1 MAAAEAS
8 PKKAGLEERKALAEK
23 VYAALAKA
31 IPEPKVELK
40 YSSVYELLTA
50 VMLSAQATD
59 KSVNA
64 VTGELFR
71 RAPTPEKMLELGEES
86 VRDIVKT
93 VGLANTKARHIIEAA
108 EILLS
113 EFNGKVPET
122 IEELVRLPGVGEKTA
137 KVVLNVGFGKG
148 VIAVDTH
155 ILRVAHRLGLSE
167 SKTPAGVSR
176 DLEAITPEKYIRN
189 AHHYLLLHG
198 RYTCRAQRPL
208 CGSCVLRSLC
218 VFSESAEEKTG
229 AGSRTR
235 SRHRTETGLRSGTK
249 AKPESRTKAK
259 SEAEARPD
267 PGTGP

>member
-1 MAAAEAS
+1 MAAADMSSAKS
-8 PKKAGLEERKALAEK
+8 AGLQARMSLAKK
-23 VYAALAKA
+23 VYTALAKA
-31 IPEPKVELK
+31 IPEPKAELRDG
-40 YSSVYELLTA
+40 SVYELLTA

-93 VGLANTKARHIIEAA
+93 VGLANTKARHIIETAK
-108 EILLS
+108 ILVS

-122 IEELVRLPGVGEKTA
+122 IAELVKLPGVGEKTA

-155 ILRVAHRLGLSE
+155 ILRVAHRLGLSQ
-167 SKTPAGVSR
+167 SKTPSGVSK
-176 DLEAITPEKYIRN
+176 DLEEITPPEYIRN

-198 RYTCRAQRPL
+198 RYTCKSQKPL
-208 CGSCVLRSLC
+208 CGSCPLAALC
-218 VFSESAEEKTG
+218 QYRDDEPRKVTG
-229 AGSRTR
+229 KRQ
-235 SRHRTETGLRSGTK
+235 K
-249 AKPESRTKAK
+249 V
-259 SEAEARPD
+259 
-267 PGTGP
+267 

>member
-1 MAAAEAS
+1 MAAADMSSEKS
-8 PKKAGLEERKALAEK
+8 AGLQARKSLAKE
-23 VYAALAKA
+23 VYTALAKA
-31 IPEPKVELK
+31 IPEPKAELK
-40 YSSVYELLTA
+40 YGSVYELLTA

-108 EILLS
+108 NILVS

-122 IEELVRLPGVGEKTA
+122 IEALVRLPGVGEKTA

-155 ILRVAHRLGLSE
+155 IFRVAHRLGLSQ
-167 SKTPAGVSR
+167 SKTPSGVSK
-176 DLEAITPEKYIRN
+176 DLEEITPEEYIRN

-198 RYTCRAQRPL
+198 RYTCKAQKPL
-208 CGSCVLRSLC
+208 CGKCPIVRIC
-218 VFSESAEEKTG
+218 QYSADM
-229 AGSRTR
+229 
-235 SRHRTETGLRSGTK
+235 LK
-249 AKPESRTKAK
+249 A
-259 SEAEARPD
+259 
-267 PGTGP
+267 

>member
-1 MAAAEAS
+1 MAAAE
-8 PKKAGLEERKALAEK
+8 KTEVKAKESSGIPELKELARK
-23 VYAALAKA
+23 VYEALSKA
-31 IPEPKVELK
+31 IPKPKAELK
-40 YSSVYELLTA
+40 YGSVYELLTA

-71 RAPTPEKMLELGEES
+71 LAPTPEKMLELGEES

-108 EILLS
+108 NILVS

-122 IEELVRLPGVGEKTA
+122 IEALVRLPGVGEKTA

-155 ILRVAHRLGLSE
+155 IFRVAHRLGLSQ
-167 SKTPAGVSR
+167 SKTPSGVSK
-176 DLEAITPEKYIRN
+176 DLEEITPEEYIRN

-198 RYTCRAQRPL
+198 RYTCKAQKPL
-208 CGSCVLRSLC
+208 CGKCPIVRIC
-218 VFSESAEEKTG
+218 QYSADM
-229 AGSRTR
+229 
-235 SRHRTETGLRSGTK
+235 LK
-249 AKPESRTKAK
+249 A
-259 SEAEARPD
+259 
-267 PGTGP
+267 

>member
-1 MAAAEAS
+1 MDAAEDSAEKGS
-8 PKKAGLEERKALAEK
+8 GLKARRDLARK

-31 IPEPKVELK
+31 IPEPKAELK
-40 YSSVYELLTA
+40 YGSVYELLTA

-71 RAPTPEKMLELGEES
+71 RAQTPEKMLELGEES

-93 VGLANTKARHIIEAA
+93 VGLANTKARHIIKAA
-108 EILLS
+108 EILIS
-113 EFNGKVPET
+113 EFKGKVPET

-155 ILRVAHRLGLSE
+155 ILRVAHRLGLSQ
-167 SKTPAGVSR
+167 SKTPSGVSK
-176 DLEAITPEKYIRN
+176 DLEKITPLEFIRN

-198 RYTCRAQRPL
+198 RYTCKAQKPL
-208 CGSCVLRSLC
+208 CGSCPLAALC
-218 VFSESAEEKTG
+218 
-229 AGSRTR
+229 
-235 SRHRTETGLRSGTK
+235 RHCNDNDQDGKMTQ
-249 AKPESRTKAK
+249 PK
-259 SEAEARPD
+259 SEAASTSFPAHGRERI
-267 PGTGP
+267 

>member
-1 MAAAEAS
+1 MAAAE
-8 PKKAGLEERKALAEK
+8 KTEVKAKESSGIPELKELARK
-23 VYAALAKA
+23 VYEALSKA
-31 IPEPKVELK
+31 IPKPKAELK
-40 YSSVYELLTA
+40 YGSVYELLTA

-108 EILLS
+108 KILVS
-113 EFNGKVPET
+113 EFGGQVPET
-122 IEELVRLPGVGEKTA
+122 IAELVRLPGVGEKTA

-155 ILRVAHRLGLSE
+155 ILRVAHRLELSQ
-167 SKTPAGVSR
+167 SKTPSGVSK
-176 DLEAITPEKYIRN
+176 DLEEITPSEYIRN

-198 RYTCRAQRPL
+198 RYTCKAQKPL
-208 CGSCVLRSLC
+208 CGICPVAALC
-218 VFSESAEEKTG
+218 RHYAES
-229 AGSRTR
+229 
-235 SRHRTETGLRSGTK
+235 
-249 AKPESRTKAK
+249 
-259 SEAEARPD
+259 
-267 PGTGP
+267 

>member
-1 MAAAEAS
+1 MAADCPSENS
-8 PKKAGLEERKALAEK
+8 SSGNSSSGRSCGLQERKELADK

-31 IPEPKVELK
+31 IPEPKAELR
-40 YSSVYELLTA
+40 YGSVYQLLTA

-71 RAPTPEKMLELGEES
+71 LAPTPEKMLELGEEK

-108 EILLS
+108 QILVS
-113 EFNGKVPET
+113 EFKGEVPESM
-122 IEELVRLPGVGEKTA
+122 EELVRLPGVGEKTA

-167 SKTPAGVSR
+167 AKTPAGVSK
-176 DLEAITPEKYIRN
+176 DLEEITPAEYLRN

-208 CGSCVLRSLC
+208 CDSCPLAVLC
-218 VFSESAEEKTG
+218 
-229 AGSRTR
+229 
-235 SRHRTETGLRSGTK
+235 RHIHN
-249 AKPESRTKAK
+249 
-259 SEAEARPD
+259 
-267 PGTGP
+267 

>member
-1 MAAAEAS
+1 MAAADTSSAKS
-8 PKKAGLEERKALAEK
+8 AGLEAPKELARK
-23 VYAALAKA
+23 VYSALAKA
-31 IPEPKVELK
+31 IPEPKAELRCG
-40 YSSVYELLTA
+40 SVYELLTA

-108 EILLS
+108 NILVS

-122 IEELVRLPGVGEKTA
+122 IEALVRLPGVGEKTA

-155 ILRVAHRLGLSE
+155 IFRVAHRLGLSQ
-167 SKTPAGVSR
+167 SKTPSGVSK
-176 DLEAITPEKYIRN
+176 DLEEITPEEYIRN

-198 RYTCRAQRPL
+198 RYTCKAQKPL
-208 CGSCVLRSLC
+208 CGKCPIVRIC
-218 VFSESAEEKTG
+218 QYSADM
-229 AGSRTR
+229 
-235 SRHRTETGLRSGTK
+235 LK
-249 AKPESRTKAK
+249 A
-259 SEAEARPD
+259 
-267 PGTGP
+267 

>member
-1 MAAAEAS
+1 MAAADMSSAKS
-8 PKKAGLEERKALAEK
+8 AGLQARMSLAKK
-23 VYAALAKA
+23 VYTALAKA
-31 IPEPKVELK
+31 IPEPKAELR
-40 YSSVYELLTA
+40 YGSVYELLTA

-108 EILLS
+108 NILVS

-122 IEELVRLPGVGEKTA
+122 IEALVRLPGVGEKTA

-155 ILRVAHRLGLSE
+155 IFRVAHRLGLSQ
-167 SKTPAGVSR
+167 SKTPSGVSK
-176 DLEAITPEKYIRN
+176 DLEEITPEEYIRN

-198 RYTCRAQRPL
+198 RYTCKAQKPL
-208 CGSCVLRSLC
+208 CGKCPIVRIC
-218 VFSESAEEKTG
+218 QYSADM
-229 AGSRTR
+229 
-235 SRHRTETGLRSGTK
+235 LK
-249 AKPESRTKAK
+249 A
-259 SEAEARPD
+259 
-267 PGTGP
+267 

>member
-1 MAAAEAS
+1 MAAADMSSAKS
-8 PKKAGLEERKALAEK
+8 AGLQARMSLAKK

-31 IPEPKVELK
+31 IPEPKAELK
-40 YSSVYELLTA
+40 YGSVYELLTA

-108 EILLS
+108 NILVS

-122 IEELVRLPGVGEKTA
+122 IEELVKLPGVGEKTA

-155 ILRVAHRLGLSE
+155 ILRVAHRLGLSQ
-167 SKTPAGVSR
+167 SKTPSGVSK
-176 DLEAITPEKYIRN
+176 DLEEITPEEYIRN

-198 RYTCRAQRPL
+198 RYTCKAQKPL
-208 CGSCVLRSLC
+208 CGKCPIVRIC
-218 VFSESAEEKTG
+218 QYSADM
-229 AGSRTR
+229 
-235 SRHRTETGLRSGTK
+235 LK
-249 AKPESRTKAK
+249 A
-259 SEAEARPD
+259 
-267 PGTGP
+267 

>member
-1 MAAAEAS
+1 MAAAESSLGKSAELQ
-8 PKKAGLEERKALAEK
+8 ARKELAEK

-31 IPEPKVELK
+31 IPEPKAELH
-40 YSSVYELLTA
+40 YGSVYELLTS

-64 VTGELFR
+64 VTPELFR

-108 EILLS
+108 NILVS

-122 IEELVRLPGVGEKTA
+122 IEELVKLPGVGEKTA

-155 ILRVAHRLGLSE
+155 ILRVAHRLGLSQ
-167 SKTPAGVSR
+167 SKTPSGVSK
-176 DLEAITPEKYIRN
+176 DLEEITPPEYMRN

-198 RYTCRAQRPL
+198 RYTCRAQKPL
-208 CGSCVLRSLC
+208 CGSCPLAALC
-218 VFSESAEEKTG
+218 RHYAES
-229 AGSRTR
+229 
-235 SRHRTETGLRSGTK
+235 
-249 AKPESRTKAK
+249 
-259 SEAEARPD
+259 
-267 PGTGP
+267 

>member
-1 MAAAEAS
+1 MAAADMSSAKS
-8 PKKAGLEERKALAEK
+8 AGLEARKELADK

-31 IPEPKVELK
+31 IPEPKAELRCG
-40 YSSVYELLTA
+40 SVYELLTA

-71 RAPTPEKMLELGEES
+71 LAPTPEKMLELGEES

-108 EILLS
+108 NILVS

-122 IEELVRLPGVGEKTA
+122 IEALVRLPGVGEKTA

-155 ILRVAHRLGLSE
+155 IFRVAHRLGLSQ
-167 SKTPAGVSR
+167 SKTPSGVSK
-176 DLEAITPEKYIRN
+176 DLEEITPEEYIRN

-198 RYTCRAQRPL
+198 RYTCKAQKPL
-208 CGSCVLRSLC
+208 CGKCPIVRIC
-218 VFSESAEEKTG
+218 QYSADM
-229 AGSRTR
+229 
-235 SRHRTETGLRSGTK
+235 LK
-249 AKPESRTKAK
+249 A
-259 SEAEARPD
+259 
-267 PGTGP
+267 

>member
-1 MAAAEAS
+1 MAAAEDF
-8 PKKAGLEERKALAEK
+8 AEK
-23 VYAALAKA
+23 SSGLQARKELARKVYELLAKA
-31 IPEPKVELK
+31 IPEPKPELE
-40 YSSVYELLTA
+40 YHSVYELLTA

-108 EILLS
+108 NILVS

-122 IEELVRLPGVGEKTA
+122 IEELVKLPGVGEKTA

-155 ILRVAHRLGLSE
+155 IFRVAHRLGLSQ
-167 SKTPAGVSR
+167 SKTPSGVSK
-176 DLEAITPEKYIRN
+176 DLEEITPPVYIRN

-198 RYTCRAQRPL
+198 RYTCKSQKPQCRNCPVSALCRYLSANPWLRA
-208 CGSCVLRSLC
+208 G
-218 VFSESAEEKTG
+218 
-229 AGSRTR
+229 
-235 SRHRTETGLRSGTK
+235 
-249 AKPESRTKAK
+249 
-259 SEAEARPD
+259 
-267 PGTGP
+267 

>member
-1 MAAAEAS
+1 MAADS
-8 PKKAGLEERKALAEK
+8 SSVNSSSGKSCGLQERKELAEK

-31 IPEPKVELK
+31 IPEPKAELR
-40 YSSVYELLTA
+40 YGSVYELLTA

-64 VTGELFR
+64 VTVELFR
-71 RAPTPEKMLELGEES
+71 LAPTPEKMLELGEEK

-108 EILLS
+108 QILVS
-113 EFNGKVPET
+113 EFKGEVPESM
-122 IEELVRLPGVGEKTA
+122 EELVRLPGVGEKTA

-167 SKTPAGVSR
+167 AKTPAGVSK
-176 DLEAITPEKYIRN
+176 DLEEITPAEYLQN

-208 CGSCVLRSLC
+208 CDSCPLAGLC
-218 VFSESAEEKTG
+218 
-229 AGSRTR
+229 
-235 SRHRTETGLRSGTK
+235 RHIQN
-249 AKPESRTKAK
+249 
-259 SEAEARPD
+259 
-267 PGTGP
+267 

>member
-1 MAAAEAS
+1 MAAADMSSAKS
-8 PKKAGLEERKALAEK
+8 AGLQARMSLAKK
-23 VYAALAKA
+23 VYTALAKA
-31 IPEPKVELK
+31 IPEPKAELR
-40 YSSVYELLTA
+40 YGSVYELLTA

-108 EILLS
+108 NILVS

-122 IEELVRLPGVGEKTA
+122 IEELVKLPGVGEKTA

-155 ILRVAHRLGLSE
+155 ILRVAHRLGLSQ
-167 SKTPAGVSR
+167 SKTPSGVSK
-176 DLEAITPEKYIRN
+176 DLEEITPPEYMRN

-198 RYTCRAQRPL
+198 RYTCKATKPL
-208 CGSCVLRSLC
+208 CQNALLLRS
-218 VFSESAEEKTG
+218 VRIFQG
-229 AGSRTR
+229 R
-235 SRHRTETGLRSGTK
+235 
-249 AKPESRTKAK
+249 
-259 SEAEARPD
+259 
-267 PGTGP
+267 